1 MAVKNFPI
9 PRVNTFTTDSSYE
22 TIILTRTFLSN
33 WENKMIIHCSS
44 TIDSLSKILIIKQK

>member
-44 TIDSLSKILIIKQK
+44 TIDSLSKILSIKQK